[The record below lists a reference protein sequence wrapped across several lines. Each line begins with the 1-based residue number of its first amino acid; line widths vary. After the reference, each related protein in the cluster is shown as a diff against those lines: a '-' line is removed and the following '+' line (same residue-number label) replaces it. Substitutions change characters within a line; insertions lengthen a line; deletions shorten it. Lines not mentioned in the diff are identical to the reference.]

1 MPRDIRLGRWPLD
14 LIAGADSA
22 AQRLRIRLGTHLG
35 EWPLDDGVGLPFI
48 AWGDT
53 LPPPLIQIRD
63 YVVFEIEDTP
73 GCRSLGVSTSFNA
86 STGAV
91 TVNARA
97 RYAPEGADGNVLEI
111 TVLFGALVET
121 FSRVVVLPMA

>member
-1 MPRDIRLGRWPLD
+1 
-14 LIAGADSA
+14 
-22 AQRLRIRLGTHLG
+22 
-35 EWPLDDGVGLPFI
+35 
-48 AWGDT
+48 
-53 LPPPLIQIRD
+53 
-63 YVVFEIEDTP
+63 
-73 GCRSLGVSTSFNA
+73 
-86 STGAV
+86 V